1 MEIFDEQRLLFAD
14 SLVLKNIKEIKVVGK
29 ISRDVG
35 SALTWHTFSVVDLSE
50 ADFTE
55 EYKEEYLCLG
65 FSHCGPIYSNRLCNR
80 HYDYL
85 AMFINDVLTQKIILP
100 PNIKRRHMNRIKENS
115 SIKEVVVT
123 AECALFSMK
132 DGDVYNKKGTTLI
145 FSNKK

>member
-14 SLVLKNIKEIKVVGK
+14 SSVMKNIEEIKVVGK
-29 ISRDVG
+29 ISVDVG
-35 SALTWHTFSVVDLSE
+35 YNLIRHTFSVVDLSE

-65 FSHCGPIYSNRLCNR
+65 FSHSGPVYSNRLCNR

-100 PNIKRRHMNRIKENS
+100 PNIKRRHMNRIKENV
-115 SIKEVVVT
+115 SIEEVVVT
-123 AECALFSMK
+123 DDCTLFSMK
-132 DGDVYNKKGTTLI
+132 DGDVYNKKGTILI

>member
-1 MEIFDEQRLLFAD
+1 MEIFDEQRLLYAD
-14 SLVLKNIKEIKVVGK
+14 SLILKNITEIKVVGK
-29 ISRDVG
+29 ISRNV
-35 SALTWHTFSVVDLSE
+35 SPPLTWHTFSVVDISE
-50 ADFTE
+50 TDFIE

-65 FSHCGPIYSNRLCNR
+65 FSHCGPVYSNRLCNR

-100 PNIKRRHMNRIKENS
+100 PTLKRRHMNRIKENS

-123 AECALFSMK
+123 DDCQLFTMK
-132 DGDVYNKKGTTLI
+132 DGDVYNKKGTTLV